1 VLIGAADRLEDTAL
15 AACRRSI
22 LYMMEPPMTRLLGSL
37 ALIGLTACSSHPMP
51 VLLQGEPVPVASL
64 GGDWSGQYSNGTASR
79 HGSLKLFIGEGA
91 DSTFGD
97 VTMIDPLGE
106 RLQPA
111 DDGPAHRA
119 HTRLAQVLRVD
130 LMRDAAGAVTGTLE
144 PYIEPECLCTVSTTF
159 TGSVLGDTLRG
170 TFVTRNASGEGRA
183 GQWKL
188 VRRSA
193 PKH

>member
-1 VLIGAADRLEDTAL
+1 VLIGTIDRLQDTAL
-15 AACRRSI
+15 TAYRRSI
-22 LYMMEPPMTRLLGSL
+22 LFTEPSMTRLLGCL

-51 VLLQGEPVPVASL
+51 VLLQGEPMPVASL
-64 GGDWSGQYSNGTASR
+64 GGDWSGQYSNGAASR

-97 VTMIDPLGE
+97 VTMIDALGE

-111 DDGPAHRA
+111 DEGPAHRA

-130 LMRDAAGAVTGTLE
+130 LVRDAAGEVTGTLE
-144 PYIEPECLCTVSTTF
+144 PYIEPECLCTVTTTF
-159 TGSVLGDTLRG
+159 TGTVVGDTIRG
-170 TFVTRNASGEGRA
+170 TFVTRNASGESRD

-188 VRRSA
+188 VRRA
-193 PKH
+193 VPKR